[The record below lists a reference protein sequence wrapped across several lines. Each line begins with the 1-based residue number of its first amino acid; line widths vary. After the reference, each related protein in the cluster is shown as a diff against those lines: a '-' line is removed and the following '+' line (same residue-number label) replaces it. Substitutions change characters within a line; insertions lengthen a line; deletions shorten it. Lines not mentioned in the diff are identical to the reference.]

1 MIGKLKGLVDS
12 IEKDYAIIDV
22 GGVGYK
28 VLCSIK
34 TLETLTRNMG
44 QKIELFIET
53 LVREDQLSLLGFCSK
68 AEQDCFIKLTTVQ
81 GVGAKLAL
89 TILGALSPDKIAVA
103 LASQDTKAFSG
114 ISGVGPKLTSRIFT
128 ELKDKHMNFTADF
141 VGIPNNSDGS
151 ATKNTTQEDAISAL
165 VNLGI
170 NKSDAYVIVNKIL
183 VTTPDIK
190 IGDLIKSA
198 LKQLSK

>member
-12 IEKDYAIIDV
+12 IEKDYVIIDV
-22 GGVGYK
+22 AGVGYK
-28 VLCSIK
+28 VLCSTKI
-34 TLETLTRNMG
+34 LEILTKNIG
-44 QKIELFIET
+44 QKVELFIET
-53 LVREDQLSLLGFCSK
+53 LVREDQISLLGFCTK
-68 AEQDCFIKLTTVQ
+68 TEQDCFTKLTTVQ

-89 TILGALSPDKIAVA
+89 TILSALSPDKIAVA
-103 LASQDTKAFSG
+103 LASQDIKAFSS

-128 ELKDKHMNFTADF
+128 ELKDKDMNFATEF
-141 VGIPNNSDGS
+141 VSSTNRSDSGV
-151 ATKNTTQEDAISAL
+151 KNTTQEDAISAL

-183 VTTPDIK
+183 VTTPNVK
-190 IGDLIKSA
+190 IGDLIKLA

>member
-12 IEKDYAIIDV
+12 IEKDYVIIDV
-22 GGVGYK
+22 AGVGYK
-28 VLCSIK
+28 VLCSTK
-34 TLETLTRNMG
+34 TLETLIRDMG
-44 QKIELFIET
+44 QKVELFIET
-53 LVREDQLSLLGFCSK
+53 LVREDQISLLGFCTK
-68 AEQDCFIKLTTVQ
+68 TEQDCFSKLTTVQ

-89 TILGALSPDKIAVA
+89 IILGALSPDKIAVA

-128 ELKDKHMNFTADF
+128 ELKDKDMNFATEF
-141 VGIPNNSDGS
+141 VSSTNRSDSGV
-151 ATKNTTQEDAISAL
+151 KNTTQEDGISAL

-183 VTTPDIK
+183 VTTPNVK
-190 IGDLIKSA
+190 IGDLIKF
-198 LKQLSK
+198 

>member
-12 IEKDYAIIDV
+12 IEKDYVIIDV
-22 GGVGYK
+22 AGVGYK
-28 VLCSIK
+28 VLCSTK
-34 TLETLTRNMG
+34 TLETLIRDMG
-44 QKIELFIET
+44 QKVELFIET
-53 LVREDQLSLLGFCSK
+53 LVREDQISLLGFCTK
-68 AEQDCFIKLTTVQ
+68 TEQDCFSKLTTVQ

-89 TILGALSPDKIAVA
+89 IILGALSPDKIAVA

-128 ELKDKHMNFTADF
+128 ELKDKDMNFATEF
-141 VGIPNNSDGS
+141 VSSTNRSDSGV
-151 ATKNTTQEDAISAL
+151 KNTTQEDGISAL

-183 VTTPDIK
+183 VTTPNVK
-190 IGDLIKSA
+190 IGDLIKLA

>member
-1 MIGKLKGLVDS
+1 VIGKLKGLVDS
-12 IEKDYAIIDV
+12 IEKDYVIIDV
-22 GGVGYK
+22 AGVGYK
-28 VLCSIK
+28 VLCSTK
-34 TLETLTRNMG
+34 TLETLIRDMG
-44 QKIELFIET
+44 QKVELFIET
-53 LVREDQLSLLGFCSK
+53 LVREDQISLLGFCTK
-68 AEQDCFIKLTTVQ
+68 TEQDCFSKLTTVQ

-89 TILGALSPDKIAVA
+89 IILGALSPDKIAVA

-128 ELKDKHMNFTADF
+128 ELKDKDMNFATEF
-141 VGIPNNSDGS
+141 VSSTNRSDSGV
-151 ATKNTTQEDAISAL
+151 KNTTQEDAISAL

-183 VTTPDIK
+183 VTTPNVK
-190 IGDLIKSA
+190 IGDLIKLA

>member
-12 IEKDYAIIDV
+12 IEKDYVIIDV
-22 GGVGYK
+22 AGVGYK
-28 VLCSIK
+28 VLCSTK
-34 TLETLTRNMG
+34 TLETLIRDMG
-44 QKIELFIET
+44 QKVELFIET
-53 LVREDQLSLLGFCSK
+53 LVREDQISLLGFCTK
-68 AEQDCFIKLTTVQ
+68 TEQDCFSKLTTVQ

-89 TILGALSPDKIAVA
+89 IILGALSPDKIAVA

-128 ELKDKHMNFTADF
+128 ELKDKDMNFATEF
-141 VGIPNNSDGS
+141 VSSTNRSDSGV
-151 ATKNTTQEDAISAL
+151 KNTTQEDAISAL

-183 VTTPDIK
+183 VTTPDVK
-190 IGDLIKSA
+190 IGDLIKLA

>member
-12 IEKDYAIIDV
+12 IEKDYVIIDV
-22 GGVGYK
+22 AGVGYK
-28 VLCSIK
+28 VLCSTK
-34 TLETLTRNMG
+34 TLETLIRDMG
-44 QKIELFIET
+44 QKVELFIET
-53 LVREDQLSLLGFCSK
+53 LVREDQISLIGFCTK
-68 AEQDCFIKLTTVQ
+68 TEQDCFSKLTTVQ

-89 TILGALSPDKIAVA
+89 IILGALSPDKIAVA

-128 ELKDKHMNFTADF
+128 ELKDKDMNFATEF
-141 VGIPNNSDGS
+141 VSSTNRSDSGV
-151 ATKNTTQEDAISAL
+151 KNTTQEDAISAL

-183 VTTPDIK
+183 VTTPNVK
-190 IGDLIKSA
+190 IGDLIKLA

>member
-1 MIGKLKGLVDS
+1 VIGKLKGLVDS
-12 IEKDYAIIDV
+12 IEKDYVIIDV
-22 GGVGYK
+22 AGVGYK
-28 VLCSIK
+28 VLCSTK
-34 TLETLTRNMG
+34 TLETLIRDMG
-44 QKIELFIET
+44 QKVELFIET
-53 LVREDQLSLLGFCSK
+53 LVREDQISLLGFCTK
-68 AEQDCFIKLTTVQ
+68 TEQDCFSKLTTVQ

-89 TILGALSPDKIAVA
+89 IILGALSPDKIAVA

-128 ELKDKHMNFTADF
+128 ELKDKDMNFATEF
-141 VGIPNNSDGS
+141 VSSTNRSDSGV
-151 ATKNTTQEDAISAL
+151 KNTTQEDGISAL

-183 VTTPDIK
+183 VTTPNVK
-190 IGDLIKSA
+190 IGDLIKLA

>member
-1 MIGKLKGLVDS
+1 VIGKLKGLVDS
-12 IEKDYAIIDV
+12 IEKDYVIIDV
-22 GGVGYK
+22 AGVGYK
-28 VLCSIK
+28 VLCSTK
-34 TLETLTRNMG
+34 TLETLIRDMG
-44 QKIELFIET
+44 QKVELFIET
-53 LVREDQLSLLGFCSK
+53 LVREDQISLLGFCTK
-68 AEQDCFIKLTTVQ
+68 TEQDCFSKLTTVQ

-89 TILGALSPDKIAVA
+89 IILGALSPDKIAVA

-128 ELKDKHMNFTADF
+128 ELKDKDMNFATEF
-141 VGIPNNSDGS
+141 VSSTNRSDSGV
-151 ATKNTTQEDAISAL
+151 KNTTQEDAISAL

-183 VTTPDIK
+183 VTTPDVK
-190 IGDLIKSA
+190 IGDLIKLA

>member
-1 MIGKLKGLVDS
+1 VIGKLKGLVDS
-12 IEKDYAIIDV
+12 IEKDYVIIDV
-22 GGVGYK
+22 AGVGYK
-28 VLCSIK
+28 VLCSTK
-34 TLETLTRNMG
+34 TLETLIRDMG
-44 QKIELFIET
+44 QKVELFIET
-53 LVREDQLSLLGFCSK
+53 LVREDQISLLGFCTK
-68 AEQDCFIKLTTVQ
+68 TEQDCFSKLTTVQ

-89 TILGALSPDKIAVA
+89 IILGALSPDKIAVA

-128 ELKDKHMNFTADF
+128 ELKDKDMNFATEF
-141 VGIPNNSDGS
+141 VSSTNRSDSGV
-151 ATKNTTQEDAISAL
+151 KNTIQEDAISAL

-183 VTTPDIK
+183 VTTPNVK
-190 IGDLIKSA
+190 IGDLIKLA